1 MHVPCASTVR
11 MVLVAVL
18 VPAAVALA
26 AGPAEAQSDRS
37 GLNDKDQVV
46 LNGRLFVP
54 KGLTLDNAVILNGPA
69 QIAGTVRETV
79 FVLNGN
85 VEVWG
90 TVGNDVVCVNGTVV
104 IHSGAHIGGDLVTQT
119 APTVER
125 GATIVGRQRNVAS
138 RLDLQGIGFA
148 SRFAWWVGYSASTL
162 FLGLVLLLLFPAL
175 DGAGHR
181 VWRDHVGEAVGFG
194 VAAFFVLPIVAVL
207 FLVTIVAI
215 PLGLFLLFGL
225 ALLYTVG
232 YVAGSLVLGR
242 LLVKPPSSRFLAF
255 LLGWV
260 ILRAIGL
267 VPFLG
272 GLVWLVAS
280 VVGLGVLAVAAR
292 RATPSTTLP
301 AAAPPP
307 PPPPPPA
314 PASAPA

>member
-1 MHVPCASTVR
+1 MRVRCASAVR
-11 MVLVAVL
+11 IVLVAVL

-26 AGPAEAQSDRS
+26 AGPAAAQSDGS
-37 GLNDKDQVV
+37 GLNHNDQVV
-46 LNGRLFVP
+46 LNGRLYVP
-54 KGLTLDNAVILNGPA
+54 KDQTLDNAVILNGPA

-85 VEVWG
+85 VEIWG
-90 TVGNDVVCVNGTVV
+90 TVGKDVVCVNGDVV
-104 IHSGAHIGGDLVTQT
+104 IHSGARIGGDLVTQT
-119 APTVER
+119 TPTVEP
-125 GATIVGRQRNVAS
+125 GATVVGRRRNVAT

-162 FLGLVLLLLFPAL
+162 FLGLLLLLLFPAL
-175 DGAGHR
+175 DAAVVR
-181 VWRDHVGEAVGFG
+181 VWRNRVGEAVGFG
-194 VAAFFVLPIVAVL
+194 AAAFFLLPIVAVL
-207 FLVTIVAI
+207 FLVTIVGI
-215 PLGLFLLFGL
+215 PLGLFLLLGL

-232 YVAGSLVLGR
+232 YVAGSLALGR

-255 LLGWV
+255 LLGWA

-272 GLVWLVAS
+272 GFVWLIAS

-292 RATPSTTLP
+292 RTTP
-301 AAAPPP
+301 AAAPPMAAPP

-314 PASAPA
+314 PATAPA

>member
-1 MHVPCASTVR
+1 MRVRCASAVR

-26 AGPAEAQSDRS
+26 AGPAAAQSDGS
-37 GLNDKDQVV
+37 GLNRNDQVV
-46 LNGRLFVP
+46 LNGRLYVP
-54 KGLTLDNAVILNGPA
+54 KDQTLDNAVILNGPA

-85 VEVWG
+85 VEIWG
-90 TVGNDVVCVNGTVV
+90 TVGKDVVCVNGDVV
-104 IHSGAHIGGDLVTQT
+104 IHSGARIGGDLVTQST
-119 APTVER
+119 PTVET
-125 GATIVGRQRNVAS
+125 GATIVGRRRNVAT

-162 FLGLVLLLLFPAL
+162 FLGLLLLLLFPAL
-175 DGAGHR
+175 DAAVVR
-181 VWRDHVGEAVGFG
+181 VWRDRVGEAVGFG
-194 VAAFFVLPIVAVL
+194 AAAFFLLPIVAVL
-207 FLVTIVAI
+207 FLVTIVGI
-215 PLGLFLLFGL
+215 PLGLFLLLGL

-232 YVAGSLVLGR
+232 YVAGSLTLGR
-242 LLVKPPSSRFLAF
+242 LLLKPPSSRFLAF

-267 VPFLG
+267 VPVLG
-272 GLVWLVAS
+272 GFVWLIAS

-292 RATPSTTLP
+292 RAT
-301 AAAPPP
+301 AAAGPPLAAPP

-314 PASAPA
+314 PATAPA